1 MMNNKTNLLLIAMIV
16 VGLIVAVLLYQKIW
30 SGSNTL
36 SVASKTIGEH
46 DDSNNSDASNEISE
60 ANNEASGE
68 TIVDVVY
75 IAKLKENLSD
85 SSAKYI
91 KSYMDKLTNENKRTD
106 AELQVIES
114 NLVLTEMKKQIL
126 NRYYAETPNRRERI
140 SVSDTDEDFGMAILN
155 YYDEHSIGMVDGG
168 KAVRDVMK
176 SAMDSGNVSY
186 LDLWN
191 IQEAYSEKQQATT
204 RNINS
209 NTANKEVY
217 GTLLSFYKEVEL
229 MNESETAIELK
240 KLIKEAV
247 SDDFVSVSEFN
258 KIEKLYLDTKEANSL
273 RTLKNITKQE

>member
-16 VGLIVAVLLYQKIW
+16 VGLIAAVLLYQKIW

-114 NLVLTEMKKQIL
+114 NLVFAEMKKQIL

-140 SVSDTDEDFGMAILN
+140 SISDTDEDFGMAILN
-155 YYDEHSIGMVDGG
+155 YYDEHSIQMVDGG

-209 NTANKEVY
+209 NNANKEVY

-273 RTLKNITKQE
+273 RTLKNITK

>member
-1 MMNNKTNLLLIAMIV
+1 MMNNKTNLLLIATIV

-30 SGSNTL
+30 GGSNTL

-114 NLVLTEMKKQIL
+114 NLVFAEMKKQIL

-140 SVSDTDEDFGMAILN
+140 SISDTDEDFGMAILN
-155 YYDEHSIGMVDGG
+155 YYDEHSIQMVDGG

-176 SAMDSGNVSY
+176 SAIDSGNVSY

-229 MNESETAIELK
+229 INESETAIELK

>member
-1 MMNNKTNLLLIAMIV
+1 MNNKTNLLLIAMIV
-16 VGLIVAVLLYQKIW
+16 VGLIAAVLLYQKIW

-75 IAKLKENLSD
+75 MAKLKENLSD

-114 NLVLTEMKKQIL
+114 NLVFAEMKKQIL

-140 SVSDTDEDFGMAILN
+140 SISDTDEDFGMAILN
-155 YYDEHSIGMVDGG
+155 YYDEHSIQMVDGG

-273 RTLKNITKQE
+273 RTLKNITK

>member
-16 VGLIVAVLLYQKIW
+16 VGLIAAVLLYQKIW

-36 SVASKTIGEH
+36 SVASKTIGNH

>member
-16 VGLIVAVLLYQKIW
+16 VGLIAAVLLYQKIW
-30 SGSNTL
+30 GGSNTL
-36 SVASKTIGEH
+36 LVASKAIGEH

-75 IAKLKENLSD
+75 IAKLKEKLSD

-91 KSYMDKLTNENKRTD
+91 KSYMDKLTNENKRTH

-258 KIEKLYLDTKEANSL
+258 KIEKLYLGTKEANSL

>member
-1 MMNNKTNLLLIAMIV
+1 MNNKTNLLLIATIV

-30 SGSNTL
+30 GGSNTL

-114 NLVLTEMKKQIL
+114 NLVFAEMKKQIL

-140 SVSDTDEDFGMAILN
+140 SISDTDEDFGMAILN
-155 YYDEHSIGMVDGG
+155 YYDEHSIQMVDGG

-176 SAMDSGNVSY
+176 SAIDSGNVSY

-229 MNESETAIELK
+229 INESETAIELK